1 MKTMFRKPVCTTSL
15 KILGDYW
22 TMMIIEALQGG
33 PARFRDLEKMVE
45 GVNTATLS
53 GRLKSMHQSG
63 LVNRKEQSRAD
74 VTYELT
80 DLGRQAIPI
89 LDAVNDF
96 AEYSNR

>member
-1 MKTMFRKPVCTTSL
+1 
-15 KILGDYW
+15 
-22 TMMIIEALQGG
+22 MIIEALQGG

-63 LVNRKEQSRAD
+63 LINRREQSRAD

-80 DLGRQAIPI
+80 ALGRQAIPI

-96 AEYSNR
+96 AEYAGRQS